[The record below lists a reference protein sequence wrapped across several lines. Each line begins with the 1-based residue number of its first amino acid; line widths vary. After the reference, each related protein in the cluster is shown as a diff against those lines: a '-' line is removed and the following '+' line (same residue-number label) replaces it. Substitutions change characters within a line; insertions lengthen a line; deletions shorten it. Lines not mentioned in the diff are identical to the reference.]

1 MLDQALIQSR
11 AAEVAGVH
19 PRTWRR
25 WEQAGKT
32 PKPDGNLPSG
42 KPFWWLSTI
51 KRAFS
56 APSQAAA

>member
-1 MLDQALIQSR
+1 MIDQALIQAR
-11 AAEVAGVH
+11 AAEVAGVC

-25 WEQAGKT
+25 WEQAGRV
-32 PKPDGNLPSG
+32 PAPDGTLPSG

-56 APSQAAA
+56 APHQAAA